1 MSVPLHNRPMT
12 VGEQAIAV
20 VPANE
25 VAWED
30 LQKVFGTRGPASRC
44 QCQRY
49 RLHRREFFGSFPAEE
64 RAARLREQADCGHP
78 GSGTTSGL
86 LVEVSAPTPRRVVMR
101 VDF

>member
-1 MSVPLHNRPMT
+1 MT

-78 GSGTTSGL
+78 GSGTTNGL